1 MNPPAPGLDAL
12 AARYG
17 LPSQAVT
24 QLEALAAAVSSD
36 PRAPTTIRDPV
47 EVAEAHLADSL
58 SALELPL
65 VAEAAR
71 IADLGSGAGFPG
83 LPLAIAL
90 PGARVSL
97 VESAVRKCRF
107 LEDLVRSLGLSN
119 VGVVHARAEEWIEG
133 VEGHDLVTARAV
145 APLPTLVEYA
155 APLLGAGGRLVAW
168 KARPERGEE
177 ADGEAAARE
186 LGMEVAD
193 IVRATP
199 FAGARERRLYVY
211 LKVRST
217 PKGYPRRAGMARK
230 RPLRAS
236 TGDRG

>member
-1 MNPPAPGLDAL
+1 VSPSASGLDAL
-12 AARYG
+12 AERYALSPRASAR
-17 LPSQAVT
+17 
-24 QLEALAAAVSSD
+24 LEALVAAVSSD
-36 PRAPTTIRDPV
+36 PHAPTSLRAPA
-47 EVAEAHLADSL
+47 EVVDSHLADSL
-58 SALELPL
+58 SALALPF
-65 VAEAAR
+65 VAEAGR

-90 PGARVSL
+90 PEARVSL

-107 LEDLVRSLGLSN
+107 LEDLVRSLGLAN
-119 VGVVHARAEEWIEG
+119 VEVVHGRAEEWTAG
-133 VEGHDLVTARAV
+133 LEGHDLVTARAL

-155 APLLGAGGRLVAW
+155 TPLLAAGGRLVAW

-177 ADGEAAARE
+177 ADGAAAARE
-186 LGMEVAD
+186 LGMEAAD
-193 IVRATP
+193 IVRVTP

-217 PKGYPRRAGMARK
+217 PNGYPRRAGMARK

-236 TGDRG
+236 SGEGG